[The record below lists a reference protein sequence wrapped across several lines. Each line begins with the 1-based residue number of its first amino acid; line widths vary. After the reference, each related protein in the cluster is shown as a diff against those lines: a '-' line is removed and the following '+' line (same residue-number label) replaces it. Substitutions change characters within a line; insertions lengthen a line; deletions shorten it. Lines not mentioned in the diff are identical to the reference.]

1 VPQEKGK
8 KLLALSPKTVSR
20 RLTGAHKIPDRLM
33 SRIGRPDP
41 YQFAGTVQTHQ
52 RNRIPTIRLD
62 PLARAFRDQ
71 RRSNRQAVVP
81 ERLHLVIK
89 PVSRRPGLKADMQV
103 VVSGRQSLDRFLDRQ
118 WAVLDI
124 ACRPPSAIAT
134 ACFFLATSKATKTS
148 LCFSMV
154 RPPYMR
160 LGSACPSNPRS
171 YLYER
176 AGPRLS
182 PRT

>member
-1 VPQEKGK
+1 MRQRPVAAAAVTPAVPQEKGK

-89 PVSRRPGLKADMQV
+89 PVSRRPGLKAANQRLWRAIMDENGGGAGGFVGASQ
-103 VVSGRQSLDRFLDRQ
+103 R
-118 WAVLDI
+118 AIVL
-124 ACRPPSAIAT
+124 R
-134 ACFFLATSKATKTS
+134 LTS
-148 LCFSMV
+148 LRWFATPKSS
-154 RPPYMR
+154 P
-160 LGSACPSNPRS
+160 A
-171 YLYER
+171 R
-176 AGPRLS
+176 AA
-182 PRT
+182 